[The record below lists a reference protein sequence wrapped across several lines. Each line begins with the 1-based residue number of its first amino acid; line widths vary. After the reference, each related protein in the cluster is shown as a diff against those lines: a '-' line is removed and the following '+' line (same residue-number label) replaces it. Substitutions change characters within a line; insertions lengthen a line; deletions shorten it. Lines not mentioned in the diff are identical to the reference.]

1 MSLRDAMNNVAKD
14 FDAKKDSVN
23 KFEGLPSGNYTCAVT
38 KVEDSTAPWGAEQLS
53 FVLEVVEG
61 EHAGSSEYLRI
72 GLDEVTSKGNPNPML
87 DTNIRMVMKLAAVL
101 GVTIPDE
108 AWDDD
113 SMVYENL
120 AKAFQG
126 TIGKTLIMKL
136 KVRPNKKNP
145 EYPYRN
151 YDFEEAEQ
159 PETPEVDD
167 DEMPF

>member
-14 FDAKKDSVN
+14 FDAKNDSIN
-23 KFEGLPSGNYTCAVT
+23 KFEGLPSGDYTVAVT

-61 EHAGSSEYLRI
+61 EHAGSNEFLRI
-72 GLDEVTSKGNPNPML
+72 GLDEVTKTGKPNPML
-87 DTNIRMVMKLAAVL
+87 ETNIRMIMKLAAVL
-101 GVTIPDE
+101 GVEIPDQ

-120 AKAFQG
+120 AKVFQA
-126 TIGKTLIMKL
+126 TIGKTMIMKL
-136 KVRPNKKNP
+136 KIRPNKKNP
-145 EYPYRN
+145 DYPYRN
-151 YDFEEAEQ
+151 YDFDEAEQ

-167 DEMPF
+167 DGMPF